1 MKPGFARGSSVNFGA
16 LLKGF
21 DTVMVLL
28 DTAKRLK
35 GGGSPPPPAET
46 GLTTTAPP
54 PGLGGQL
61 EARLTNVVV
70 AALKEAFDRDHARLE
85 LERAQLEEQRRRAEE
100 AMRAELRRQAADREI
115 GRLRLLAGTALI
127 GWIASVAL
135 FLARL
140 GSATMPTRVVIALAW
155 LLLLG
160 ALGAAFTAQGRIDT
174 DRPDT
179 GASPAATAAA
189 GAALWLLIAGLA
201 LSAISLLF

>member
-1 MKPGFARGSSVNFGA
+1 MKSGFARGSSVNFGA

-35 GGGSPPPPAET
+35 GGGNPPPPAET

-54 PGLGGQL
+54 PGLAGQL

-155 LLLLG
+155 LLLLA
-160 ALGAAFTAQGRIDT
+160 ALGAAFMAQGRIT
-174 DRPDT
+174 TAGAAAGPAPA
-179 GASPAATAAA
+179 ASPA
-189 GAALWLLIAGLA
+189 GAALWLLIAG
-201 LSAISLLF
+201 

>member
-1 MKPGFARGSSVNFGA
+1 MNFGT

-28 DTAKRLK
+28 DTAKRIK
-35 GGGSPPPPAET
+35 GGNPQPPAET
-46 GLTTTAPP
+46 RLTPAMPP
-54 PGLGGQL
+54 PGFAGQL
-61 EARLTNVVV
+61 EASLTNVVV

-115 GRLRLLAGTALI
+115 VRLRLLAATALI
-127 GWIASVAL
+127 GWIASVAV

-140 GSATMPTRVVIALAW
+140 GTASTNARAIIAVAW

-160 ALGAAFTAQGRIDT
+160 ALGAAFTAQGRVSAGPT
-174 DRPDT
+174 DAFETARADR
-179 GASPAATAAA
+179 SAAV
-189 GAALWLLIAGLA
+189 ALWLLIAGLG
-201 LSAISLLF
+201 LSAISLLL